1 MKFLEYTPLARV
13 NAFLSNVNLGD
24 CHIQG
29 ALEAYSCKLAGM
41 DKKLSR
47 SLEQEVLD
55 SLHFSS
61 SLSTSPV
68 GPLSSTA
75 SRRTLIYLILT
86 LNHMFPD
93 YNFRKWCQG
102 LTGGR
107 KPLLLS
113 ELRVQISPFPFPS
126 EVLITKRVM
135 LLCVNSCVV
144 LTLSPADMLL
154 LLVSETVWATEVGEE
169 TSLMDCLWSAVG
181 EVMDLADC
189 DVYTCVPDFE
199 GDPFADR
206 GCIWSFNYFFYN
218 KKLKRILCFSCRCLS
233 KMSLDQGSDEDV
245 SEEEYEFIEG
255 MDLED

>member
-93 YNFRKWCQG
+93 YNFSMLRAHHFSKEHG
-102 LTGGR
+102 LSAP
-107 KPLLLS
+107 KQKIEHFLLEAS
-113 ELRVQISPFPFPS
+113 
-126 EVLITKRVM
+126 K
-135 LLCVNSCVV
+135 
-144 LTLSPADMLL
+144 
-154 LLVSETVWATEVGEE
+154 VWATEVGEE